1 MVSKIDPEKKKQNS
15 SRILD
20 AIFSSQNKFN
30 PWKPITKVDFSVSVN
45 CTGVNINFNNKEMPT
60 LGP

>member
-1 MVSKIDPEKKKQNS
+1 MVSKIDPEKRKQSS

-20 AIFSSQNKFN
+20 VIFSSQNKFE
-30 PWKPITKVDFSVSVN
+30 PWRPITKVDFSVSVN
-45 CTGVNINFNNKEMPT
+45 CTGVNINFNNNEMPT

>member
-1 MVSKIDPEKKKQNS
+1 MVSKINPEKKNS

-30 PWKPITKVDFSVSVN
+30 PGKPLTKVDFSVSVN
-45 CTGVNINFNNKEMPT
+45 CTGVNITFNNNEMPT